1 MSVLE
6 KVRATL
12 GTYGDA
18 DVRSLLHED
27 HKKMR
32 ELAKE
37 LAETPSASR
46 RRNVLREL
54 KPLLV
59 AHSRSEEDSVYK
71 PLMALRGSAD
81 SRAAANEGMVEHNLT
96 DIVVARLANTADS
109 SSDMWKAHA
118 QVLHEALEHHIK
130 EEEHL
135 LFEEL
140 GEHFSDDEREAMGG
154 QFVRG
159 KAKLL
164 RQKPPGA
171 APRSTGPAAKARPRA
186 R

>member
-6 KVRATL
+6 KVRVTL
-12 GTYGDA
+12 GTYGEA

-130 EEEHL
+130 EEEHE

-140 GEHFSDDEREAMGG
+140 GEHFSDEEREAMGG
-154 QFVRG
+154 RFIRG
-159 KAKLL
+159 RAKLL
-164 RQKPPGA
+164 KQKSPGT
-171 APRSTGPAAKARPRA
+171 APSRA
-186 R
+186 RAKSKAQSRAE